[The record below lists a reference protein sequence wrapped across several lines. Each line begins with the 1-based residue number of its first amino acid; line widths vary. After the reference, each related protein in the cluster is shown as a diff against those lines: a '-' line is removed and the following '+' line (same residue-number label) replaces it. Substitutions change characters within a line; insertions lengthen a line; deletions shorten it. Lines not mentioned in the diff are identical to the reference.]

1 MEVLQKQNYVV
12 NILIFLKDF
21 KELMGQGRY
30 FVKDHHKNIQTLK
43 DLDITARIRDN
54 LILSIALND
63 YSSGPNPDEYQ
74 PGDFWVFG
82 KDLNGVE
89 IYIKPK
95 IVTRHNGDERAVCI
109 SFHPS
114 EHPLRYPFRK

>member
-1 MEVLQKQNYVV
+1 MEVSAEAELRRH
-12 NILIFLKDF
+12 ILIFLKDF

-43 DLDITARIRDN
+43 DLDITTRIRDN
-54 LILSIALND
+54 LILSTALND

-74 PGDFWVFG
+74 PGDYWVFG

-89 IYIKPK
+89 IYIKLK
-95 IVTRHNGDERAVCI
+95 IVTRHNGDEKAVCI

-114 EHPLRYPFRK
+114 EHPLRYPLRK